1 MNFLYNLI
9 VYIAG
14 GLIKFFALFGP
25 KINQFVKGRAH
36 VNLTLSKSIGKEDRT
51 IWFHCASLG
60 EFEQG
65 LPVIE
70 KIKTTYPDHKIVLSF
85 FSPSGYEVKK
95 NSDMAD
101 VIIYL
106 PLDTKKNARQF
117 LNLVH
122 PELIVFVKYEF
133 WPNYLSE
140 IRKRGIKTLSISA
153 IFRED
158 QVFFK
163 WYGGWMRESL
173 NAFTHFFVQNENS
186 KRLLAS
192 IGLDN
197 ATVSGDTRFDR
208 VSEILKR
215 DNSLAFVKEFKQD
228 NTCLVAGSTW
238 PEDETLLVNYIN
250 QEAKNGIKF
259 IIAPHTM
266 KPKGLQRLKDAL
278 SKKTVLFSEKEG
290 LNLQDYEV
298 LIIDTIGLLTKIYSY
313 ADIAYVGGGMGTN
326 GLHNT
331 LEPATFGIPI
341 IIGKNYGKF
350 KEVTDLIAMGGIISI
365 KDQVTFNASLNSLL
379 LDNVL
384 YQKTSGINRD
394 YVQKNEGAVIQI
406 LDYIRTLL

>member
-14 GLIKFFALFGP
+14 GSIKFFALFSP
-25 KINQFVKGRAH
+25 KINQFVKGRSHIDRA
-36 VNLTLSKSIGKEDRT
+36 LSKSIGKDDRT

-70 KIKTTYPDHKIVLSF
+70 KIKTIYPDHKIVLTF

-95 NSDMAD
+95 NSAVAD

-106 PLDTKKNARQF
+106 PLDTVKNARKF
-117 LNLVH
+117 LDLVH

-140 IRKRGIKTLSISA
+140 IKKRGIKTLSIST

-158 QVFFK
+158 QVFFR
-163 WYGGWMRESL
+163 WYGGWMRKSL
-173 NAFTHFFVQNENS
+173 SAFTHFFVQNENS
-186 KRLLAS
+186 KRLLSS
-192 IGLDN
+192 IGFN
-197 ATVSGDTRFDR
+197 NVTVSGDTRFDR

-215 DNSLAFVKEFKQD
+215 DNSLAFIEEFKQD
-228 NTCLVAGSTW
+228 NICLVAGSTW
-238 PEDETLLVNYIN
+238 PEDEALLVNYIN
-250 QEAKNGIKF
+250 HEAKKGIKF

-266 KPKGLQRLKDAL
+266 KPKDLKRLKDSL
-278 SKKTVLFSEKEG
+278 TKKTLLFSEREG
-290 LNLQDYEV
+290 AKLQDHDV
-298 LIIDTIGLLTKIYSY
+298 FIIDTIGLLTKIYSY

-331 LEPATFGIPI
+331 LEPATFGMPI

-350 KEVTDLIAMGGIISI
+350 KEVTDLIALGGIISI
-365 KDQVTFNASLNSLL
+365 KDQTSFNACLNQLL
-379 LDNVL
+379 SDSARH
-384 YQKTSGINRD
+384 KGISAINRG
-394 YVQKNEGAVIQI
+394 YVQKNKGAVIQI
-406 LDYIRTLL
+406 LDFIRTLL